1 MMMIRL
7 HSIFAQPTV
16 CTRSGLRLYE
26 TEKVKEIYSCLF
38 LLSYG
43 INTLFFFLDWKYEYC
58 FLFFFGSFFLPFY
71 FTHVFMKNNY
81 PNCQHL
87 RFSFYLCLC
96 VKKPYNG
103 ARPARNNAPVR
114 NSRPASS
121 TSRTSNNSLV
131 VANLHFNVTEKDLY
145 DLFGQIGTLKRAFL
159 HIGPNGKSA
168 GIADVVF
175 QSSQDAERARNTYN
189 NVELDGNY
197 DLLKNEQH
205 SSNS

>member
-7 HSIFAQPTV
+7 HPIFAQPTV

-145 DLFGQIGTLKRAFL
+145 VSMICSRKKKA
-159 HIGPNGKSA
+159 
-168 GIADVVF
+168 VVF
-175 QSSQDAERARNTYN
+175 MYRD
-189 NVELDGNY
+189 
-197 DLLKNEQH
+197 
-205 SSNS
+205 